1 MSLANLPERMKRVQQ
16 AIMSPDGW
24 SMADL
29 AVWYE
34 AVAMV
39 RMAASLENELASLY
53 EDRPAQLYSEDYGP
67 VDWYDDMVNWHFRL
81 ETVVS
86 DWLGR

>member
-34 AVAMV
+34 AVAVV
-39 RMAASLENELASLY
+39 RMTASLENELVGLY
-53 EDRPAQLYSEDYGP
+53 EDRPAGGA
-67 VDWYDDMVNWHFRL
+67 DWYDGMVEWHFRL
-81 ETVVS
+81 ENVIS